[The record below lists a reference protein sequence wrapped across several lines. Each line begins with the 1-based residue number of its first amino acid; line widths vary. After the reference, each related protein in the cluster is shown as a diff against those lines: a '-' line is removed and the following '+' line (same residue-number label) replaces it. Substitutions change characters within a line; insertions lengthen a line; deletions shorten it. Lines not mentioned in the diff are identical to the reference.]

1 MTSHLVLL
9 VLFSLLVSTVFAV
22 LLRDEPRAQVWTG
35 LKLFGAFVGVGLALG
50 WLLYPMP
57 F

>member
-1 MTSHLVLL
+1 MTSHFPLL
-9 VLFSLLVSTVFAV
+9 VLFSFLVALVFAA
-22 LLRDEPRAQVWTG
+22 LLRDEPRAQLRTG
-35 LKLFGAFVGVGLALG
+35 ALLFGAFVGVCLVLA